1 MLKIEQQL
9 QKDDLNVNWHPCM
22 QMKDFSNDPPL
33 AIKFAQNEFLIDH
46 AGRSYIDATSSWWCK
61 TLGHNQPKLHQAM
74 IEQMQKF
81 EHVIFANTTN
91 TKIVELSSKLIN
103 LISHCNR
110 VNYASDGSCA
120 VEIAVKMSL
129 QANQILGNR
138 RNKLA
143 SLAGGYHGETI
154 LTLALSDC
162 SLYSKPFVNLLPEV
176 TSIKDVP
183 YVSGISDEIWQNC
196 KANNFIK
203 QLEPMAD
210 ELSCIVLEPIVQG
223 ANGMNIYSAD
233 FLHELANW
241 AKSNNIHLIA
251 DEIMTGF
258 GRTGKMFAFQ
268 HANIKPDFVCLG
280 KGLTA
285 GMLPMSAVVTTDD
298 VYEIF
303 YDDYSTGKA
312 FMHSHTHTGNALA
325 AAVATAAIDM
335 YSEIDV
341 IKLSNNLNK
350 LMLQGMHKVNSETG
364 MLKNIRSIGAIVAA
378 DLKNNNNRR
387 AYRVCLNAKKQGVLM
402 RPLGEVIYWLP
413 PLNTQHES
421 IEKLIFATI
430 SALKNTS

>member
-9 QKDDLNVNWHPCM
+9 QKNDLDVNWHPCM
-22 QMKDFSNDPPL
+22 QMKDFLTDPPL
-33 AIKFAQNEFLIDH
+33 AIKFAKNEFLIDH
-46 AGRSYIDATSSWWCK
+46 SGKTYIDATSSWWCK

-103 LISHCNR
+103 LIPHCNR

-129 QANQILGNR
+129 QANQILGNG

-143 SLAGGYHGETI
+143 SLSGGYHGETI

-162 SLYSKPFVNLLPEV
+162 SLYSKPFVNLLPDV
-176 TSIKDVP
+176 ISIKDIP
-183 YVSGISDEIWQNC
+183 YVSGVRDEIWQNC
-196 KANNFIK
+196 KLNNFIK
-203 QLEPMAD
+203 QLEPIAD

-233 FLHELANW
+233 FLNKLGSW
-241 AKSNNIHLIA
+241 AKSQNIHLIA

-258 GRTGKMFAFQ
+258 GRTGKMFAFEY
-268 HANIKPDFVCLG
+268 ANIKPDFVCLG

-285 GMLPMSAVVTTDD
+285 GMLPMSAVVTTEN
-298 VYEIF
+298 VYEVF

-325 AAVATAAIDM
+325 AAVSTAAIDI
-335 YSEIDV
+335 YNDIDI
-341 IKLSNNLNK
+341 IKLSNNLNE
-350 LMLQGMHKVNSETG
+350 LMLNGMHKVNSSTG
-364 MLKNIRSIGAIVAA
+364 MLKNIRSLGAIVAA
-378 DLKNNNNRR
+378 DLKDNNNRR
-387 AYRVCLNAKKQGVLM
+387 AYRVCLNAKKYGVLM

-413 PLNTQHES
+413 PLNTENDS

-430 SALKNTS
+430 SSLKDIK

>member
-1 MLKIEQQL
+1 
-9 QKDDLNVNWHPCM
+9 
-22 QMKDFSNDPPL
+22 
-33 AIKFAQNEFLIDH
+33 
-46 AGRSYIDATSSWWCK
+46 
-61 TLGHNQPKLHQAM
+61 
-74 IEQMQKF
+74 
-81 EHVIFANTTN
+81 
-91 TKIVELSSKLIN
+91 
-103 LISHCNR
+103 
-110 VNYASDGSCA
+110 
-120 VEIAVKMSL
+120 
-129 QANQILGNR
+129 
-138 RNKLA
+138 
-143 SLAGGYHGETI
+143 
-154 LTLALSDC
+154 
-162 SLYSKPFVNLLPEV
+162 
-176 TSIKDVP
+176 
-183 YVSGISDEIWQNC
+183 
-196 KANNFIK
+196 
-203 QLEPMAD
+203 MAD

-285 GMLPMSAVVTTDD
+285 GMIPMSAVVTTDD
-298 VYEIF
+298 VYEVF
-303 YDDYSTGKA
+303 YDDYSTGKT